1 METSQ
6 MANKETVKQNVVQ
19 LLGEVKW
26 LLWMV
31 VIKTRKQHKKKNPLR
46 FNVKWKWKNNQNGN
60 LNVYAIINNK
70 I

>member
-31 VIKTRKQHKKKNPLR
+31 VIKTRKQHKKKKPT
-46 FNVKWKWKNNQNGN
+46 
-60 LNVYAIINNK
+60 
-70 I
+70 